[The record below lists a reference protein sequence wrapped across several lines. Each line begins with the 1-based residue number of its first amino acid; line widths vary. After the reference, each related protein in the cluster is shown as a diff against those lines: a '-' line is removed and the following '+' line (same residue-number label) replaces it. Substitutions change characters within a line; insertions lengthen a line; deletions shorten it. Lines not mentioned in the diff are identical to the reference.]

1 MPLTL
6 HYHPLSSFC
15 WKTLIALYENK
26 TMFTPH
32 LVDLGNEASRAEFLR
47 LWPIGKFPVLRD
59 EARNQTIPESTIIID
74 YLAQHYP
81 GRTAL
86 IPADPDAARA
96 VRLRDRFYD
105 LYLQMPMQ
113 DVVGD
118 RLRPA
123 GQKDPYGVEKART
136 RIRGTLDMIEQQMAT
151 NTWAMGGD
159 FTLADCSASPA
170 LYYANKVVPFADSHP
185 GAFAYLGRLMARPS
199 FARVLKE
206 AEPYFKFFPQEN

>member
-1 MPLTL
+1 MTLTL
-6 HYHPLSSFC
+6 LYHPLSSFC
-15 WKTLIALYENK
+15 WKVLIALYENDTK
-26 TMFTPH
+26 FTPK
-32 LVDLGNEASRAEFLR
+32 LVDLGNEASRAEFLL

-59 EARNQTIPESTIIID
+59 KARNQTIPESTIIID

-81 GRTAL
+81 GRVAL
-86 IPADPDAARA
+86 IPSDADHARQ

-105 LYLQMPMQ
+105 LYLHVPMQ

-123 GQKDPYGVEKART
+123 GQKDPYGVDKARARMRT
-136 RIRGTLDMIEQQMAT
+136 SLGMIEEQMTT
-151 NTWAMGGD
+151 NTWAMGRA

-170 LYYANKVVPFADSHP
+170 LFYANKVLPCVDSHP
-185 GAFAYLGRLMARPS
+185 NAARYLDRLMARPS

-206 AEPYFKFFPQEN
+206 AEPYFRFFPQE